1 MKVCWLDIRQ
11 VPEPLR
17 EAIVEEAIH
26 QRIDAIVAADPGHL
40 SAIPPT
46 VRRVLAP
53 APARSGGSREDGAPA
68 QTAQPFDGEVPEQLD
83 GVDLVLLDTT
93 HGVPAHYGTRAGVQY
108 GQFVEVSDAATLERA
123 CVAARESQWSLIRF
137 TDPTKIPLEIV
148 LAAAHKSDGVIV
160 TEVADLPEAEI
171 VYGVLERGSDGVL
184 LAPQRVGDATKLR
197 SVAVGGGGELSLV
210 ELQVVATEHIGM
222 GERACVD
229 TCSHFRED
237 EGILVG
243 SHSKGMIL
251 CCSETHPLPY
261 MPTRPFRVNAGA
273 IHSYT
278 LSGAGRTHYLSE
290 LKAGS
295 KVRAVDSKG
304 QTRLVTVGRVKI
316 ETRPLL
322 AIDAVAPD
330 GRQVN
335 LIVQDDWHVRVLGPG
350 GTVLN
355 TTELKPGD
363 KVLGYLP
370 TEDRHVG
377 YPIDEF
383 CLEN

>member
-11 VPEPLR
+11 VPDPLR

-26 QRIDAIVAADPGHL
+26 QRIDAIVAADPVHL
-40 SAIPPT
+40 SSIPPT
-46 VRRVLAP
+46 VRRVLFAP
-53 APARSGGSREDGAPA
+53 
-68 QTAQPFDGEVPEQLD
+68 GELPEQLD
-83 GVDLVLLDTT
+83 GVDLVLRDTT
-93 HGVPAHYGTRAGVQY
+93 HGVPADFGTRGGVQY
-108 GQFVEVSDAATLERA
+108 GQFVEVSDAPTLDRA
-123 CVAARESQWSLIRF
+123 CVAARESQYALIRF

-148 LAAAHKSDGVIV
+148 LAAAHSSDGVIV

-197 SVAVGGGGELSLV
+197 AIASGGGGELGLV

-278 LSGAGRTHYLSE
+278 LAGGISGGGRTHYLSE

-350 GTVLN
+350 GVVLN